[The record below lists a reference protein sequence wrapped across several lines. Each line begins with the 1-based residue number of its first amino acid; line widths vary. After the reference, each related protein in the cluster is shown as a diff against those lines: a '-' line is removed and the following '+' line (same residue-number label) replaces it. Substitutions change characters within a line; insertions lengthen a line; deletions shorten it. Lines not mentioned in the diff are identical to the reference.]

1 MGSEAPSWQVTKFL
15 VKYGLVSADDAEQ
28 LSKHACEVDFSDAFR
43 RTALHKAA
51 SRSDGYD
58 DVVQLLRLRAN
69 ALSRDS
75 RKQQALFKACD
86 PRVAELLIR
95 QRCQVRW
102 KDSSGRTPLFVA
114 AGSGLPSGPRMV
126 CAMKE
131 LGGHLGDLDSSG
143 ESCLFAA
150 ARIKKPQLAKEMCTL
165 LLEEFDLD
173 AQLASSA
180 GTLAGDV
187 ASTDAAAA
195 LLPGSQKRA
204 VDAADSKERIV
215 RPKIPKRTKPPQE
228 ATEAEEAQPVGP
240 GTLLFYACACG
251 DAKRVGELLEAEA
264 DISWSDKAGATALH
278 AAASSSYAC
287 TQVLLK
293 YRAHTDAR
301 DLSGQTP
308 LFQAS
313 SPSIV
318 EALLRRHAD
327 VGHRDELGRTSL
339 FSAVQHGFL
348 DVVNALQEMK
358 GDVLAKDNSGETC
371 LFEAARMRKASEA
384 LAMCKLLLKHM
395 NEQALPCAGYPV
407 QTPPAKALNAQQQ
420 SASDVATTSA
430 ARNLLRSYEGK
441 VEATLPPLSVL
452 RVPDSVTS
460 SGSEFGDMAEQP
472 KAAAGDAAE
481 PSGAEGD
488 GEPKKPEEL
497 SAEQHAD
504 APESRLSLCWK
515 TRPRAG
521 PPRNHLAEA
530 QLKVLKSSGFHFPK
544 KNVRPSLKRLLP
556 RRPASPAGD
565 PPPAAEEA
573 DAELPSVRKPSPEKS
588 TSIAPAKQELT
599 PRRRLRLETR
609 KEPASASAQ
618 GSQEPAD
625 DTAAQAPAAEAS
637 AARPSPRLRPAPDAA
652 KSSKA
657 SSQTPKK
664 RCIGAVGTL
673 KLDADPAKARL
684 QLALRK
690 AMREAAEAEE
700 EAKRIRQSS
709 TSTTQEK
716 ALATRK
722 ATKKRQIL
730 DQTRQALGLVKEF
743 FVGFPGISR
752 EDRESA
758 GSSVAERRPPRKK
771 TETAD

>member
-1 MGSEAPSWQVTKFL
+1 MSSEVPSWQVTKFL
-15 VKYGLVSADDAEQ
+15 VKYGLVRADDAEQ
-28 LSKHACEVDFSDAFR
+28 LWKHACEVDFADPFR

-51 SRSDGYD
+51 SRSDGYG
-58 DVVQLLRLRAN
+58 DVVELLRLRAN
-69 ALSRDS
+69 ALSRDN

-102 KDSSGRTPLFVA
+102 KDSFGRTPLFVA

-126 CAMKE
+126 CALKE

-150 ARIKKPQLAKEMCTL
+150 ARIKEPQLAKEMCSL
-165 LLEEFDLD
+165 LLEEFDLE
-173 AQLASSA
+173 AQLVSSSGA
-180 GTLAGDV
+180 LAGDC
-187 ASTDAAAA
+187 ASTDAVAA
-195 LLPGSQKRA
+195 LLPRSLKRA
-204 VDAADSKERIV
+204 RDAGDSKERV
-215 RPKIPKRTKPPQE
+215 GRPKIPKRTKPPQD
-228 ATEAEEAQPVGP
+228 AAEAEQAPPVGP

-251 DAKRVGELLEAEA
+251 DAKRAGELLEAEA
-264 DISWSDKAGATALH
+264 DISWSDKDGATALH
-278 AAASSSYAC
+278 AAASTSNAC
-287 TQVLLK
+287 TEALLK
-293 YRAHTDAR
+293 YRARTDAT
-301 DLSGQTP
+301 DLRGQTP

-313 SPSIV
+313 SPSIA

-327 VGHRDELGRTSL
+327 VEHRDELGRTSL

-348 DVVNALQEMK
+348 DVVNALKEMK
-358 GDVLAKDNSGETC
+358 GDVLCKDNSGETC
-371 LFEAARMRKASEA
+371 LFEAARLRKASEA
-384 LAMCKLLLKHM
+384 LDMCKLLLKHM
-395 NEQALPCAGYPV
+395 TEQALPCAGYPV
-407 QTPPAKALNAQQQ
+407 QPPPASILNAQEQ

-430 ARNLLRSYEGK
+430 ARKLLRSYEGK

-452 RVPDSVTS
+452 RVPDSFTS

-472 KAAAGDAAE
+472 KTAAGETAE
-481 PSGAEGD
+481 PREAE
-488 GEPKKPEEL
+488 GEPKKPEER
-497 SAEQHAD
+497 SEEQQHA
-504 APESRLSLCWK
+504 SFSLHWK

-530 QLKVLKSSGFHFPK
+530 QLKLLKSSGFHFPK

-556 RRPASPAGD
+556 RRPASPEGD
-565 PPPAAEEA
+565 PPAAAEEA
-573 DAELPSVRKPSPEKS
+573 DAELPSTRQPSPEKS
-588 TSIAPAKQELT
+588 TSSAPAKQELT

-609 KEPASASAQ
+609 KETAKASASAP
-618 GSQEPAD
+618 GGQEPAD
-625 DTAAQAPAAEAS
+625 GTVAQAPASEAS
-637 AARPSPRLRPAPDAA
+637 AARPSPRLRPAADAA
-652 KSSKA
+652 KSSKP

-664 RCIGAVGTL
+664 RTF

-700 EAKRIRQSS
+700 EAKKIRQSS
-709 TSTTQEK
+709 TSTTAEK

-752 EDRESA
+752 EERESA
-758 GSSVAERRPPRKK
+758 ASSITERRPAKKK
-771 TETAD
+771 TETVD